1 MSTIAIIGGTGLL
14 GRATAE
20 ELQSH
25 GHEVMSIA
33 LPPRTAAPVDGV
45 RYEYLDI
52 ATATDAELRDLLA
65 GVHGVVYAAGA
76 DERTTPAIPAA
87 AFFYRANVLPTQ
99 RMVRLSRLA
108 GATRFVL
115 FGSYFS
121 HFAEQW
127 TDLHLSDVAGYPR
140 TRLLQEQVAYLEG
153 DPGMSVSTLRLPWIF
168 GTMPGVV
175 PLWSAFVQQVA
186 ATPVDQPIYVPVGS
200 TTAITT
206 RQVAQAARGALER
219 GEHGKGYVVAGIDLT
234 YAEFHRMIADA
245 LNIDRSRIQP
255 VPVDVFKPA
264 MVAMD
269 AQELDR
275 GLEHG
280 IHLAD
285 VAEIQGR
292 DATTHP
298 GAVRDAL
305 GYAEDDVLGAV
316 RESLRVCVDAL
327 KPEAAS

>member
-14 GRATAE
+14 GRVTAE
-20 ELQSH
+20 ALHSH
-25 GHEVMSIA
+25 GYDVLSIA
-33 LPPRTAAPVDGV
+33 LPPETTSPIEGV
-45 RYEYLDI
+45 RYEYMDI
-52 ATATDAELRDLLA
+52 ATATDEQLLALLA
-65 GVHGVVYAAGA
+65 GVDGVVYAAGA
-76 DERTTPAIPAA
+76 DERTTPAVPAA

-99 RMVRLSRLA
+99 RMARLSRLA

-127 TDLHLSDVAGYPR
+127 SDLHLREVGGYPR

-186 ATPVDQPIYVPVGS
+186 ATPADQPIYVPVGS

-219 GEHGKGYVVAGIDLT
+219 GEHGRGYVVSGIDLT

-245 LNIDRSRIQP
+245 LDIDRSRIQP
-255 VPVDVFKPA
+255 VPVEAFKPA

-292 DATTHP
+292 DATIDP
-298 GAVRDAL
+298 AEVRAAL
-305 GYAEDDVLGAV
+305 GYEDDDVMGAI
-316 RESLRVCVDAL
+316 RDSLRVCVDAVR
-327 KPEAAS
+327 PAASV